1 MKKHFIYEFV
11 ANQLMNIRT
20 APDPDRKKELIAKLE
35 AKLSRRPEA
44 GGTPVVV
51 KVRFLFSYM

>member
-51 KVRFLFSYM
+51 KVRFL